1 MIYSEV
7 LSGVER
13 FVFVFTIPEVLQC
26 RKLRKNAFKLV
37 YVPTRQLHGRRADV
51 FGAIVLDLYQLQ
63 IQTKCLLEPLAEPV
77 EADEGV

>member
-1 MIYSEV
+1 
-7 LSGVER
+7 
-13 FVFVFTIPEVLQC
+13 
-26 RKLRKNAFKLV
+26 
-37 YVPTRQLHGRRADV
+37 V